1 MPGHTKKKKALPKK
15 YGKMPIKKTKRT
27 MGDVIISTSTK
38 EEDRQK
44 NPRQFGRDKGNS
56 PGTNIITTEL
66 VQAGR
71 SRAAEARYKKA
82 SKLENRK
89 QRGNEMIA
97 EDLRAQRRGAGR
109 LKEKTYVK
117 QKGTNPGQKGR
128 MIGSKIAGTITR
140 GGFTQFHPDGRVMEG
155 SVNRKQGDGEEYVKK
170 QGPMSPKIKAQKLD
184 IKAPKKPKRDITKAK
199 GIIETEAKP
208 TAQKIKPKDPKRP
221 LTKHSK
227 PALFAMKPKMDGM
240 PKFSYAAM
248 EAKKAGKKSFEY
260 AGKTF
265 PVKKGTYGSANKALY
280 KAKMPAMYKLGVK
293 GLNAL
298 DK

>member
-1 MPGHTKKKKALPKK
+1 
-15 YGKMPIKKTKRT
+15 
-27 MGDVIISTSTK
+27 
-38 EEDRQK
+38 
-44 NPRQFGRDKGNS
+44 
-56 PGTNIITTEL
+56 
-66 VQAGR
+66 
-71 SRAAEARYKKA
+71 
-82 SKLENRK
+82 
-89 QRGNEMIA
+89 
-97 EDLRAQRRGAGR
+97 
-109 LKEKTYVK
+109 
-117 QKGTNPGQKGR
+117 
-128 MIGSKIAGTITR
+128 MIGSKIAGTVTK
-140 GGFTQFHPDGRVMEG
+140 GGFTQFNPDGTVMEG
-155 SVNRKQGDGEEYVKK
+155 SVNTKEGKLDGEKRVKK
-170 QGPMSPKIKAQKLD
+170 QGIISPKIKAQKLAV
-184 IKAPKKPKRDITKAK
+184 KTPEKPKRDITKAK
-199 GIIETEAKP
+199 GIIETEATP

-227 PALFAMKPKMDGM
+227 PALFQMKPKMDGM